1 MEEISKI
8 LVTVVIENKNQT
20 VKKVIQGIEKLINS
34 SQYKDVN
41 LVSVKE
47 TKYRNHYKQHSRWLL

>member
-1 MEEISKI
+1 MEEIRKI
-8 LVTVVIENKNQT
+8 MVTVFVEKNQNQT
-20 VKKVIQGIEKLINS
+20 VKKVIQGIEKLMSS

-47 TKYRNHYKQHSRWLL
+47 TK

>member
-1 MEEISKI
+1 MEGISKI
-8 LVTVVIENKNQT
+8 MVTVFVEKNQNQM
-20 VKKVIQGIEKLINS
+20 VKKVIQGIEKLMSS

-47 TKYRNHYKQHSRWLL
+47 TK

>member
-8 LVTVVIENKNQT
+8 MVTVFVEKNQNQT
-20 VKKVIQGIEKLINS
+20 VKKVIQGIEKLMSS
-34 SQYKDVN
+34 SQYKNDVN

-47 TKYRNHYKQHSRWLL
+47 TK

>member
-1 MEEISKI
+1 MDQVTKI
-8 LVTVVIENKNQT
+8 LVTVVVEKNQNQT
-20 VKKVIQGIEKLINS
+20 VKKVIQGIQKLMSS

-47 TKYRNHYKQHSRWLL
+47 SK

>member
-1 MEEISKI
+1 MDQVTKI
-8 LVTVVIENKNQT
+8 LVTVVVEKNQNQT
-20 VKKVIQGIEKLINS
+20 VKKVIQGIEKLMSS

-47 TKYRNHYKQHSRWLL
+47 SK

>member
-8 LVTVVIENKNQT
+8 LVTVVVEKNQT
-20 VKKVIQGIEKLINS
+20 VKKVIQGIEKLMSS
-34 SQYKDVN
+34 SQYKVN

-47 TKYRNHYKQHSRWLL
+47 TK

>member
-20 VKKVIQGIEKLINS
+20 VKKVIQGIEKLMSS
-34 SQYKDVN
+34 SQNKDVN

-47 TKYRNHYKQHSRWLL
+47 TK

>member
-8 LVTVVIENKNQT
+8 MVTVFVEKNQNQT
-20 VKKVIQGIEKLINS
+20 VKKVIQGIEKLMSS
-34 SQYKDVN
+34 SQYKDVS

-47 TKYRNHYKQHSRWLL
+47 TK

>member
-1 MEEISKI
+1 MEGISKI
-8 LVTVVIENKNQT
+8 MVTVFVEKNQT
-20 VKKVIQGIEKLINS
+20 VKKVIQGIEKLMSS

-47 TKYRNHYKQHSRWLL
+47 TK

>member
-1 MEEISKI
+1 MDQVTKI
-8 LVTVVIENKNQT
+8 LVTVVVEKNQNQT
-20 VKKVIQGIEKLINS
+20 VKKITQGIQKLMSS

-47 TKYRNHYKQHSRWLL
+47 SK

>member
-8 LVTVVIENKNQT
+8 MVTVVIENNKNQT
-20 VKKVIQGIEKLINS
+20 VKKVIQGIEKLMSS
-34 SQYKDVN
+34 SQYKVN

-47 TKYRNHYKQHSRWLL
+47 TK

>member
-8 LVTVVIENKNQT
+8 MVTVVIENNKNQT
-20 VKKVIQGIEKLINS
+20 VKKVIQGIEKLMSS
-34 SQYKDVN
+34 SQYKEVN

-47 TKYRNHYKQHSRWLL
+47 TK

>member
-8 LVTVVIENKNQT
+8 LVTVVVEKNQT
-20 VKKVIQGIEKLINS
+20 VKKVIQGIEKLMSS
-34 SQYKDVN
+34 SQYKNDVN

-47 TKYRNHYKQHSRWLL
+47 TK

>member
-47 TKYRNHYKQHSRWLL
+47 TK

>member
-1 MEEISKI
+1 MEGISKI
-8 LVTVVIENKNQT
+8 MVTVFVEKNQNQT
-20 VKKVIQGIEKLINS
+20 VKKVIQGIEKLMSS

-47 TKYRNHYKQHSRWLL
+47 TK

>member
-1 MEEISKI
+1 MEGISKI
-8 LVTVVIENKNQT
+8 MVTVFVEKNQNQNQT
-20 VKKVIQGIEKLINS
+20 VKKVIQGIEKLMSS

-47 TKYRNHYKQHSRWLL
+47 TK

>member
-8 LVTVVIENKNQT
+8 MVTVFVEKNQNQT
-20 VKKVIQGIEKLINS
+20 VKKVIQGIEKLMSS

-47 TKYRNHYKQHSRWLL
+47 TK

>member
-20 VKKVIQGIEKLINS
+20 VKKVIQGIEKLMSS
-34 SQYKDVN
+34 SQYKNDVN

-47 TKYRNHYKQHSRWLL
+47 TK